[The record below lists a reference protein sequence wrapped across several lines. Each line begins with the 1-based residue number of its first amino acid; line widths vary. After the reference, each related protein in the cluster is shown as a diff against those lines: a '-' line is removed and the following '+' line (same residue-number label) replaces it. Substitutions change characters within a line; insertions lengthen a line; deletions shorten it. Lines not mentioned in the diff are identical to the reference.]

1 MLRWKYLPGVTRKR
15 NDMDR
20 KKLIIIGASGHG
32 KVVADIALL
41 NGYTDIV
48 FLDDDETVKQC
59 GGFPV
64 VGKTAEARQMV
75 DDKVVAIG
83 NASIRERIQREIETV
98 TLIHPDAVIG
108 RNVKIGNGT
117 VIMAG
122 VIINS
127 ETKVGKGCILNT
139 GSSVDHDCEI
149 SDFVHVAVGAH
160 ICGTVKVGKRTW
172 VGAGATVSN
181 NITICEDV
189 MVGAGAVVIK
199 DITEKGT
206 YIGVP
211 SRLMDKMNCDEEN
224 NMKNKVSGLF
234 GGGVLLNS

>member
-1 MLRWKYLPGVTRKR
+1 MDKR
-15 NDMDR
+15 
-20 KKLIIIGASGHG
+20 LIIIGASGHG

-41 NGYTDIV
+41 NGYTNIS
-48 FLDDDETVKQC
+48 FLDDDETVKEC
-59 GGFPV
+59 AGFPV
-64 VGKTAEARQMV
+64 VGKTVEAKFI
-75 DDKVVAIG
+75 DCDKFVAIG
-83 NASIRERIQREIETV
+83 NAKIRERIQSEIETV
-98 TLIHPDAVIG
+98 SLIHPDAVIG
-108 RNVKIGNGT
+108 RNVEIGKGT

-122 VIINS
+122 CVINP
-127 ETKVGKGCILNT
+127 ETKIGEGCILNT

-181 NITICEDV
+181 NINICEDV
-189 MVGAGAVVIK
+189 IVGVGAVVIK

-224 NMKNKVSGLF
+224 NMKNKVSRSIR
-234 GGGVLLNS
+234 GGYYLTRNMAAFQNHVNWRAA